1 MELHKHN
8 CREALARINGRTL
21 KDALD
26 KTKAKSRFGEI
37 HPKRWVDICPLCD
50 AYALG
55 IETNHPW
62 PFLSAD
68 GVMRTAA
75 DFNEN
80 GIKADCESLDFCG
93 FPFSKSALNSAMTLI
108 QLEDESTKEVE
119 KHGATI
125 AKNSDADL
133 SLKFSQ
139 SVCNWGRGQR
149 VWANLVRRNN
159 QESLGNALNEWFHIA
174 ADTNN
179 DVEEAISPSVQIS
192 GLGIS
197 FASKH
202 LRMIAPQ
209 RYAVLDEVLS
219 TGLGFALNVKGYR
232 LFMQSLNDFQS
243 KYKLDHNLA
252 TIESGIFSLV
262 RQQVRIN

>member
-8 CREALARINGRTL
+8 CREALARVNGRTL
-21 KDALD
+21 KDALV
-26 KTKAKSRFGEI
+26 KTKARSRFGKI

-62 PFLSAD
+62 PFLCSD

-75 DFNEN
+75 DFNDS
-80 GIKADCESLDFCG
+80 GIKAECESLDFCG
-93 FPFSKSALNSAMTLI
+93 FTFSQSALNSAMTLI

-119 KHGATI
+119 KHGAAI
-125 AKNSDADL
+125 AQNSDADL

-159 QESLGNALNEWFHIA
+159 HDGLGKALNEWFRIA
-174 ADTNN
+174 TDTNH

-232 LFMQSLNDFQS
+232 LFMQSLKDFQS

-262 RQQVRIN
+262 RQFVRIL

>member
-1 MELHKHN
+1 MEMHKNN
-8 CREALARINGRTL
+8 CREPLARINGRTL

-26 KTKAKSRFGEI
+26 KTKARSRFGNI

-75 DFNEN
+75 DFNDN

-93 FPFSKSALNSAMTLI
+93 FTFSKSALNSAMTLI
-108 QLEDESTKEVE
+108 QLEDKATKEVE
-119 KHGATI
+119 RQGGSI
-125 AKNSDADL
+125 AQNSDADL

-159 QESLGNALNEWFHIA
+159 QESLGKSLNDWFRIV

-179 DVEEAISPSVQIS
+179 NVEEAISPSVKID

-232 LFMQSLNDFQS
+232 LFMQSLNDFKL
-243 KYKLDHNLA
+243 KYNLEHNLA

-262 RQQVRIN
+262 RQQVRIE

>member
-1 MELHKHN
+1 
-8 CREALARINGRTL
+8 
-21 KDALD
+21 
-26 KTKAKSRFGEI
+26 
-37 HPKRWVDICPLCD
+37 
-50 AYALG
+50 
-55 IETNHPW
+55 
-62 PFLSAD
+62 
-68 GVMRTAA
+68 
-75 DFNEN
+75 
-80 GIKADCESLDFCG
+80 
-93 FPFSKSALNSAMTLI
+93 MTLI
-108 QLEDESTKEVE
+108 QLEDKATKEVE
-119 KHGATI
+119 RQGGSI
-125 AKNSDADL
+125 AQNSDADL

-159 QESLGNALNEWFHIA
+159 QESLGKSLNDWFRIV

-179 DVEEAISPSVQIS
+179 NVEEAISPSVKID

-232 LFMQSLNDFQS
+232 LFMQSLNDFKL
-243 KYKLDHNLA
+243 KYNLEHNLA

-262 RQQVRIN
+262 RQQVRIE

>member
-1 MELHKHN
+1 MELHKNSCH
-8 CREALARINGRTL
+8 EPLARINGRTL

-26 KTKAKSRFGEI
+26 KTNAGSRFGKI
-37 HPKRWVDICPLCD
+37 HPKRWVDICPICD

-55 IETNHPW
+55 IDSNYPL

-75 DFNEN
+75 DFNDN
-80 GIKADCESLDFCG
+80 GINVECEILDFCG
-93 FPFSKSALNSAMTLI
+93 FTFSQSALKSAMALM
-108 QLEDESTKEVE
+108 QLEDETTKDVE
-119 KHGATI
+119 KLGAVI
-125 AKNSDADL
+125 AQNSDPDL
-133 SLKFSQ
+133 SLRFSQ
-139 SVCNWGRGQR
+139 SVCNWGKGYR
-149 VWANLVRRNN
+149 VWGNLDKRNV
-159 QESLGNALNEWFHIA
+159 QEKLGNELNEWFRIA
-174 ADTNN
+174 AETSN
-179 DVEEAISPSVQIS
+179 DVEEAISPSVKIC

-209 RYAVLDEVLS
+209 RFATLDGVLS

-232 LFMQSLNDFQS
+232 FFMQSLNNFQS

-262 RQQVRIN
+262 RQHVRIE